1 MPYSVML
8 QHQHPSINASH
19 DYFCEMSLFTSGFRN
34 WYNNDLKDLIIMLI
48 KIIEGN
54 DKELYVFIKKWKMC

>member
-19 DYFCEMSLFTSGFRN
+19 DYFCEMSLFTSGCETG
-34 WYNNDLKDLIIMLI
+34 III
-48 KIIEGN
+48 
-54 DKELYVFIKKWKMC
+54 